1 MCNLLLKS
9 DSWEQYLMGLSV
21 NYDIFLLSKEIKDSH
36 LFETAYEQI
45 RKFLWWITGSYI
57 FF

>member
-21 NYDIFLLSKEIKDSH
+21 NYDIFLLSKEIKNSH

-45 RKFLWWITGSYI
+45 RKFLW
-57 FF
+57 